1 MDFRMDYGEWSKN
14 SRAIYNKWDAV
25 SRTTTQVLS
34 QIQFSEFNLVHPN
47 LLPNRLC

>member
-1 MDFRMDYGEWSKN
+1 MVLIFYLLMKIFMDFRMDYGEWSKN

-34 QIQFSEFNLVHPN
+34 QI
-47 LLPNRLC
+47 